1 MLIPLRITLLLT
13 NMLINHIIDFSSVGF
28 ILKKIRALELWVIL
42 LIALVN
48 ALIIQPISY
57 KI

>member
-1 MLIPLRITLLLT
+1 
-13 NMLINHIIDFSSVGF
+13 MLINHIIDFSSVGF